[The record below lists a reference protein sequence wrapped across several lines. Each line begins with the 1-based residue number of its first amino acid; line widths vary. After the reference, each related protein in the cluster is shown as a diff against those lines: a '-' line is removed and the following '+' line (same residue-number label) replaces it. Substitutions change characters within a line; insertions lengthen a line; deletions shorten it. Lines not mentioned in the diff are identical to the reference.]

1 MSYRLLTEEEIAA
14 TRHYNPTT
22 NGCYQVNERAVAKA
36 QDKKTVAIRDK
47 EWREKIE
54 AFITDIKKADG
65 MIGTFYVEVQI
76 QRLLSEMEGKQ

>member
-22 NGCYQVNERAVAKA
+22 NGCYCVDERAIAKA
-36 QDKKTVAIRDK
+36 QDRKSIAARDK

-54 AFITDIKKADG
+54 NLQGEWLGVAETYCPEWVLGLRHI
-65 MIGTFYVEVQI
+65 
-76 QRLLSEMEGKQ
+76 LSEMESKQ